1 MEFGVR
7 RHHLIEEAKA
17 ELDIAYE
24 AVKRAEHEIMASEAL
39 YYEQRKKLNGSNEA
53 LLALTA
59 EKEAQQNQFGIDE
72 LYELQH
78 SAIQRFSQLSTVF
91 TIVHTVEPTSVATEQ
106 IRQFLFRAGEIPTNS
121 AAVVRAIDEFACSLR
136 SYSLEEST
144 VENDRKVR
152 ESWEKIEGALNG
164 LHQDCKLLRDA

>member
-24 AVKRAEHEIMASEAL
+24 AVKRAEREIMASEAL
-39 YYEQRKKLNGSNEA
+39 FTQQRKKLNGSKEA
-53 LLALTA
+53 LGALTA
-59 EKEAQQNQFGIDE
+59 EKDARQELFGIDE
-72 LYELQH
+72 LYDLQH
-78 SAIQRFSQLSTVF
+78 SAIQRFSQLSSVF
-91 TIVHTVEPTSVATEQ
+91 TIVHTVESTSVATEQ
-106 IRQFLFRAGEIPTNS
+106 IRDFLFRAGEVPSNSTNI
-121 AAVVRAIDEFACSLR
+121 VQAIDEFACSLR

-152 ESWEKIEGALNG
+152 ESWEMIEGALNDKR
-164 LHQDCKLLRDA
+164 QDCKIIQDV

>member
-39 YYEQRKKLNGSNEA
+39 YNEQRKKLNASKEA
-53 LLALTA
+53 LGALTA
-59 EKEAQQNQFGIDE
+59 EKEARQDQFGIGE

-78 SAIQRFSQLSTVF
+78 SAIQRFSQLSSVF
-91 TIVHTVEPTSVATEQ
+91 TIVHTVESTAVATEQ
-106 IRQFLFRAGEIPTNS
+106 IRHFLFRAGEVPSNS
-121 AAVVRAIDEFACSLR
+121 ADIVRAIGDFACSLR

-144 VENDRKVR
+144 VENDRRVR
-152 ESWEKIEGALNG
+152 ESWEMIEDALNDVR
-164 LHQDCKLLRDA
+164 QDCKTLQDA